1 MTWNKTAAVF
11 AIFAA
16 CLTVAVIAFAQGKD
30 GGRMPAAE
38 AKKLKSPVPFTKKS
52 ISLGRNTF
60 IRNCVGCHG
69 ADGKSMVDVVSDA
82 TDLTQPKY
90 YKSGASEGEVYR
102 SIRDGAAE
110 TMPAFKTQ
118 IPDDKDIWHVVNFI
132 RSLWPDSD
140 RPALQE
146 DK

>member
-1 MTWNKTAAVF
+1 MWNQLAAAGVI
-11 AIFAA
+11 AAA
-16 CLTVAVIAFAQGKD
+16 CLTLAGISLAQDKD
-30 GGRMPAAE
+30 GGRMPATE

-52 ISLGRNTF
+52 ITAGKNTF

-82 TDLTQPKY
+82 TDLTQPRF

-118 IPDDKDIWHVVNFI
+118 IADDKDLWNLVNFI
-132 RSLWPDSD
+132 RSLWPDEA
-140 RPALQE
+140 RPPIQD

>member
-1 MTWNKTAAVF
+1 MLSITV
-11 AIFAA
+11 A
-16 CLTVAVIAFAQGKD
+16 CLTIAVSAQDKD
-30 GGRMPAAE
+30 GRMPIEE
-38 AKKLKSPVPFTKKS
+38 AKKLKSPVPFTRKS
-52 ISLGRNTF
+52 IAAGKNTF
-60 IRNCVGCHG
+60 VRNCVGCHG

-102 SIRDGAAE
+102 SIRDGASE

-132 RSLWPDSD
+132 RSLWPDSA